1 MAGLGHTSS
10 RKPLA
15 AAPGP
20 GPEEDGP
27 GRPASLRRPREHP
40 PPSERRV
47 TGRCSAPALSQLHS
61 NSSRARA
68 TAARPPRAARAAP
81 RRRPFPG
88 PDGPRPRRPDGPRG
102 CRGRGAQ
109 AAACPRGGSP
119 SVGGAAGVGAGAR
132 GAAPPRTASGL
143 PSAPRA
149 TPLPNL
155 GSTGSRAL
163 SPHFVRNLTRH
174 PPLSS
179 ASLAPSYF
187 ILLNSPFCSG
197 SHGGL
202 HLLRLTQGVAV
213 D

>member
-1 MAGLGHTSS
+1 MARVPSS
-10 RKPLA
+10 
-15 AAPGP
+15 APG
-20 GPEEDGP
+20 
-27 GRPASLRRPREHP
+27 AP

-61 NSSRARA
+61 NWSRARA
-68 TAARPPRAARAAP
+68 TAARPPGAARAAP

-109 AAACPRGGSP
+109 AAACPRGGLP

-132 GAAPPRTASGL
+132 GAVPARTASGL
-143 PSAPRA
+143 PSAPWA
-149 TPLPNL
+149 TPLPHL

-174 PPLSS
+174 PPFPVPRWHRLILCCLILRCAAGVME
-179 ASLAPSYF
+179 ASIY
-187 ILLNSPFCSG
+187 
-197 SHGGL
+197 
-202 HLLRLTQGVAV
+202 
-213 D
+213 